1 MWGKFRTYDEDEG
14 FTLIELLVVIIIIGI
29 LAAVAIPVYLKQ
41 REKAFDA
48 AAKSDMY
55 TLAQFEE
62 SYLANN
68 TSSYGD
74 IPDLIADGN
83 QVVASKKVTLTVVRF
98 DTGLGYCLSAKNSAS
113 TNTWYWDSRA
123 GGLQPKGTAACPL
136 TTTGTAGT
144 SLSNP

>member
-1 MWGKFRTYDEDEG
+1 MLSGGEVKRHVGQVQKDDDEDEG

-29 LAAVAIPVYLKQ
+29 LAAIAIPVFLKQ

-74 IPDLIADGN
+74 IPDLIA
-83 QVVASKKVTLTVVRF
+83 
-98 DTGLGYCLSAKNSAS
+98 
-113 TNTWYWDSRA
+113 
-123 GGLQPKGTAACPL
+123 
-136 TTTGTAGT
+136 
-144 SLSNP
+144 

>member
-1 MWGKFRTYDEDEG
+1 MEQVERKRGRRR

-29 LAAVAIPVYLKQ
+29 LAAVAIPVYLNQ

-62 SYLANN
+62 SYFADN

-74 IPDLIADGN
+74 IPDLVADGN
-83 QVVASKKVTLTVVRF
+83 QVLAR
-98 DTGLGYCLSAKNSAS
+98 
-113 TNTWYWDSRA
+113 RR
-123 GGLQPKGTAACPL
+123 
-136 TTTGTAGT
+136 
-144 SLSNP
+144 

>member
-1 MWGKFRTYDEDEG
+1 MWGKFRTNDEDEG

-62 SYLANN
+62 SYLAGN
-68 TSSYGD
+68 TVSYGD

-98 DTGLGYCLSAKNSAS
+98 DTGLGYCLTAKNSAS
-113 TNTWYWDSRA
+113 SNTWYWDSRA
-123 GGLQPKGTAACPL
+123 GGLQPKGTSACPL

>member
-1 MWGKFRTYDEDEG
+1 MHTKLNKIRDEDG

-29 LAAVAIPVYLKQ
+29 LAAVAIPVYLHQ

-62 SYLANN
+62 SYFAGN
-68 TSSYGD
+68 TTSYGD
-74 IPDLIADGN
+74 IPDLVADGN
-83 QVVASKKVTLTVVRF
+83 QVLATKKVTLSVVRF
-98 DTGLGYCLSAKNSAS
+98 DGLGYCLSAKHVSSS
-113 TNTWYWDSRA
+113 TTWYWDSKS
-123 GGLQPKGTAACPL
+123 GGLQRKGTTACPV

-144 SLSNP
+144 SITG

>member
-1 MWGKFRTYDEDEG
+1 MWGKLRKYDEDDG

-29 LAAVAIPVYLKQ
+29 LAAVAIPVFLKQ

-62 SYLANN
+62 TYLAGFA
-68 TSSYGD
+68 TSYGD
-74 IPDLIADGN
+74 IPDLIADGSP
-83 QVVASKKVTLTVVRF
+83 VIASKHVTLTVVRF
-98 DTGLGYCLSAKNSAS
+98 DTSLGYCLSAKNSQS

-123 GGLQPKGTAACPL
+123 GGLQPKGSAGCPL

>member
-1 MWGKFRTYDEDEG
+1 MWGKQRELDEDEG

-48 AAKSDMY
+48 SAKSDMY

-62 SYLANN
+62 SYLAGN
-68 TSSYGD
+68 TVSYGD
-74 IPDLIADGN
+74 IPDLVADGN
-83 QVVASKKVTLTVVRF
+83 QVVATKKVTLTVVRF
-98 DTGLGYCLSAKNSAS
+98 DTGLGYCLSAKAAS
-113 TNTWYWDSRA
+113 SVNTWYWDSRA
-123 GGLQPKGTAACPL
+123 GGLQPKGTAGCPL

-144 SLSNP
+144 SMTG